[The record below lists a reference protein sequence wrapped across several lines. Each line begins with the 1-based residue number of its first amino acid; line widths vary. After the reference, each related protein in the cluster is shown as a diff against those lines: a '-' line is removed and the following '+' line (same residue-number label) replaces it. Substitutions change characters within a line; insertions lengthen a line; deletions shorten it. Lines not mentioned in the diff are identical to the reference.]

1 MIRIVAD
8 TTCSIP
14 LETLAELGID
24 TIPQIIIFGEDSYR
38 DDTEIDSATFLKKLK
53 SSPVLPKT
61 AAPAPYLYHPFF
73 EKYAKSGDTV
83 LVITPSSE
91 VSGTFSRATI
101 ASEEFPDAD
110 IHIIDSRTIA
120 GGLGSIVLQAHQ
132 WAKEDMPIDKLKTA
146 IKEMA
151 TRERVYFLVDTL
163 EYLHKGGRIGKAEA
177 LFGSLLQI
185 KPILSLEEGKV
196 SSFDKQRTT
205 KHALNAIR
213 DLIIEHSKGNPNP
226 YLTIS
231 QIDAE
236 ETAIKLRS
244 ELISVL
250 NLESIPIYQ
259 MPPAI
264 IVHAGPGVISL
275 SCFLQKE

>member
-1 MIRIVAD
+1 MIRIIAD
-8 TTCSIP
+8 TTCSLP
-14 LETLAELGID
+14 LETLAALGID
-24 TIPQIIIFGEDSYR
+24 TIPQIIIIGEDSYR
-38 DDTEIDSATFLKKLK
+38 DDTEIDSPTFLRMLK
-53 SSPVLPKT
+53 TSPILPKT
-61 AAPAPYLYHPFF
+61 AAPPPYLYLPLF
-73 EKYAKSGDTV
+73 EKYSKLGDTI

-110 IHIIDSRTIA
+110 IHIIDSRTLA
-120 GGLGSIVLQAHQ
+120 GGLGSIILQAHKWVQ
-132 WAKEDMPIDKLKTA
+132 EGIPIDILKTA

-151 TRERVYFLVDTL
+151 SRERVYFLVDTL

-185 KPILSLEEGKV
+185 KPILTLDDGKV

-213 DLIIEHSKGNPNP
+213 DLIIDHSIGNPNP
-226 YLTIS
+226 NLSIS
-231 QIDAE
+231 QIAAE
-236 ETAIKLRS
+236 ETALKLKS
-244 ELISVL
+244 ELMASL
-250 NLESIPIYQ
+250 KLESIPIYR

-264 IVHAGPGVISL
+264 IVHAGPGVLSL
-275 SCFLQKE
+275 SCFIQ